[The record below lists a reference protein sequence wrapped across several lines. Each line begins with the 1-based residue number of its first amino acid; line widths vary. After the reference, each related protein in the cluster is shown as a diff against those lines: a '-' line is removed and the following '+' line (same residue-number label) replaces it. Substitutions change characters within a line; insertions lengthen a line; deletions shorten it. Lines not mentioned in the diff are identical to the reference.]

1 MTAPIIITAEM
12 GKMDQAWANGLRR
25 AHYPVE
31 RNFLDAHITLF
42 HHLPPSQLAE
52 IKSRLSALAKEC
64 PAPVA
69 TLSEVMMLGRGVAYR
84 VESPELLALR
94 DELAAEFQGLLI
106 PQDQARPRLHITVQN
121 KVEPAI
127 AKALHAAL
135 VQDFRPR
142 PLAITGL
149 GAHYYRGG
157 PWDLIGRWSFRG

>member
-12 GKMDQAWANGLRR
+12 GKADQVWANALRR
-25 AHYPVE
+25 VHFPAE

-42 HHLPPSQLAE
+42 HHLPPRHLAE
-52 IKSRLSALAKEC
+52 VKSRLSALAKEC
-64 PAPVA
+64 PVPVA
-69 TLSEVMMLGRGVAYR
+69 TLSDVMMLGRGVAYR
-84 VESPELLALR
+84 VESPELQGIRDQLAS
-94 DELAAEFQGLLI
+94 EFQGLLI

-127 AKALHAAL
+127 AKALHTAL
-135 VQDFRPR
+135 LQDFMPR

-157 PWDLIGRWSFRG
+157 PWEHIGSWSFRG